1 MKKFIKSS
9 TSDFLYMDTDD
20 ACEYLKQQGVRDIY
34 TRSDIE
40 QACASALA
48 RSDYETAYIF
58 LQNLRMSAANYYCWP
73 DAHDISTLFP
83 VEDDYNLKQ
92 LYDMYLS

>member
-9 TSDFLYMDTDD
+9 TSDFIYMDVDE

-48 RSDYETAYIF
+48 RSDYETAYNF

-73 DAHDISTLFP
+73 DAHDTSTLFP
-83 VEDDYNLKQ
+83 VEDDYNLIQ
-92 LYDMYLS
+92 LHDMYLS